1 MASIQFSRS
10 DSTTVWATASN
21 CATSHTYTIQV
32 YSGGTW
38 WDKVTNLYG
47 NTSYTKSF
55 SVNGSGSYS
64 ARLWDET
71 IQGVAATGSI
81 PEWETSKD
89 VTVTIKNYLNSTT
102 ALVDGSYTGQVGTS
116 FSITAPGT
124 QYQTYANQYTF
135 QYYTL
140 SSENYSQNHSANE
153 PIFIKDGLQVRVYYK
168 SISYPY
174 TTYVYVNGSLV
185 RTAQNTTN
193 TESRVRISEL
203 SAYTAYADAYD
214 FQYAKVGDSS
224 VEYAS
229 YSLINLTQ
237 GSMTYISLYF
247 VEKLYPY
254 TIYIYIDGEAGP
266 TTTNTTNTES
276 RVRISELSAYTA
288 YADAYD
294 FQYAKVGDSS
304 VEYASYSLINL
315 TQGSMTY
322 ISLYFVEKL
331 YPYTIYIYI
340 DGEAGP
346 TTTNTTNT
354 ESSVLVSSLFADTQY
369 AIDYDFQYA
378 TVVGLSGQYDANSY
392 ITLTSGSTTG
402 IQLYFKSKIRSVEP
416 IISSVT
422 TTSTT
427 ATINWSKN
435 GGTEGVWIIYY
446 GLSSATMESGG
457 YITSSPATITGLAPG
472 KTYIFYIQ
480 NYVSSSDKANS
491 NSVTAATNE
500 AIGYFAWTNDDATNI
515 QTGQPVTNLTASAWQ
530 NLIAKVAACGGNTGS
545 IPTASSGTKITAN
558 HFNQMRNAI
567 SGLTGAGSVASSV
580 TSGTSKVLASLFA
593 NATTALKEAINRA
606 ISAKNNQ

>member
-1 MASIQFSRS
+1 MPTLTGVSGTPTSITLTVSGMS
-10 DSTTVWATASN
+10 SSTTYRRTYKWILNSVVMKTTTDPEPHTTSASAYISGLTPSTAYQCKVEIYNPGGSKVAEAGYIRVVTLDPDPQPVTVPIYNYLDGSN
-21 CATSHTYTIQV
+21 T
-32 YSGGTW
+32 
-38 WDKVTNLYG
+38 L
-47 NTSYTKSF
+47 
-55 SVNGSGSYS
+55 VNGSFTGDINNTFYIS
-64 ARLWDET
+64 A
-71 IQGVAATGSI
+71 S
-81 PEWETSKD
+81 
-89 VTVTIKNYLNSTT
+89 
-102 ALVDGSYTGQVGTS
+102 
-116 FSITAPGT
+116 GT
-124 QYQTYANQYTF
+124 QYQTYSQQYEF
-135 QYYTL
+135 QYFTL
-140 SSENYSQNHSANE
+140 STQSYNITHDASY
-153 PIFIKDGLQVRVYYK
+153 PITIKAGLIVRAYYK
-168 SISYPY
+168 SIRYPY
-174 TTYVYVNGSLV
+174 TAYVYIDGSLA
-185 RTAQNTTN
+185 RTTQNTTN
-193 TESRVRISEL
+193 TESKVRISDL
-203 SAYTAYADAYD
+203 AAYTAYADAYD

-247 VEKLYPY
+247 VKKLYPY
-254 TIYIYIDGEAGP
+254 TIYIYIDG
-266 TTTNTTNTES
+266 T
-276 RVRISELSAYTA
+276 
-288 YADAYD
+288 
-294 FQYAKVGDSS
+294 
-304 VEYASYSLINL
+304 
-315 TQGSMTY
+315 
-322 ISLYFVEKL
+322 
-331 YPYTIYIYI
+331 
-340 DGEAGP
+340 AGP

-354 ESSVLVSSLFADTQY
+354 ESSVLISSLPAY
-369 AIDYDFQYA
+369 INYVADYDFQYA
-378 TVVGLSGQYDANSY
+378 TVVGLSGQYNADSR

-402 IQLYFKSKIRSVEP
+402 IRLYFKSRIRSVEP

-446 GLSSATMESGG
+446 GLSSASMASGG
-457 YITSSPATITGLAPG
+457 YVTSSPATITGLTPG

-480 NYVSSSDKANS
+480 NYISSSDKANS

-515 QTGQPVTNLTASAWQ
+515 QSGQPVTNLTASAWQ
-530 NLIAKVAACGGNTGS
+530 NLIAKVAACGGSTGS

>member
-1 MASIQFSRS
+1 MTSIQFSRS
-10 DSTTVWATASN
+10 NATTVWANATN
-21 CATSHTYTIQV
+21 CTTSHKYTIQV

-47 NTSYTKSF
+47 KASYIESF
-55 SVNGSGSYS
+55 SVSGSGSYS

-71 IQGVAATGSI
+71 ISGVAATGSI
-81 PEWETSKD
+81 PKWETSND
-89 VTVTIKNYLNSTT
+89 VKVSIKNYLNGNT
-102 ALVDGSYTGQVGTS
+102 ALKDGSYTGQAGTS
-116 FSITAPGT
+116 FSITASGT
-124 QYQTYANQYTF
+124 QYQTYANQYIF

-140 SSENYSQNHSANE
+140 SSENHSQGHGINE
-153 PIFIKDGLQVRVYYK
+153 PITIKTGLQVKVYYEP
-168 SISYPY
+168 IRYPY
-174 TTYVYVNGSLV
+174 TAYVYINGSLV

-193 TESRVRISEL
+193 TESKVRVSEL

-214 FQYAKVGDSS
+214 FQYAKVGGSS

-229 YSLINLTQ
+229 YSLINLTRE
-237 GSMTYISLYF
+237 SMTYISLYF
-247 VEKLYPY
+247 VKKLYPY
-254 TIYIYIDGEAGP
+254 TLYIYIDGA
-266 TTTNTTNTES
+266 
-276 RVRISELSAYTA
+276 
-288 YADAYD
+288 
-294 FQYAKVGDSS
+294 
-304 VEYASYSLINL
+304 
-315 TQGSMTY
+315 
-322 ISLYFVEKL
+322 
-331 YPYTIYIYI
+331 
-340 DGEAGP
+340 AGP

-378 TVVGLSGQYDANSY
+378 TVEGLSGQYNANSR

-402 IQLYFKSKIRSVEP
+402 IRLYFKSKIHSVAP
-416 IISSVT
+416 IISNVT

-446 GLSSATMESGG
+446 GLSSASMTSGG
-457 YITSSPATITGLAPG
+457 YIASSPATITGLTPG

-500 AIGYFAWTNDDATNI
+500 AIGYFAWTNDDANKI

-530 NLIAKVAACGGNTGS
+530 NLIAKVAACGGSTGS
-545 IPTASSGTKITAN
+545 IPTASSGTTITAN

-580 TSGTSKVLASLFA
+580 TSGKSKVLASLFA

>member
-1 MASIQFSRS
+1 MPTLTGVSGTPTSITLTVSGMS
-10 DSTTVWATASN
+10 SSTTYRRTYKWILNSVVMKTTTDPEPHTTSASAYISGLTPSTAYQCKVEIYN
-21 CATSHTYTIQV
+21 P
-32 YSGGTW
+32 GGS
-38 WDKVTNLYG
+38 KVAEAGYIRVVTL
-47 NTSYTKSF
+47 
-55 SVNGSGSYS
+55 
-64 ARLWDET
+64 DPDP
-71 IQGVAATGSI
+71 Q
-81 PEWETSKD
+81 P
-89 VTVTIKNYLNSTT
+89 VTVTIYNYL
-102 ALVDGSYTGQVGTS
+102 DGSNTLVNGSFTGDINNTFYIS
-116 FSITAPGT
+116 ASGT
-124 QYQTYANQYTF
+124 QYQTYSQQYEF
-135 QYYTL
+135 QYFTL
-140 SSENYSQNHSANE
+140 STQSYNITHDASY
-153 PIFIKDGLQVRVYYK
+153 PITIKAGLIVRAYYK
-168 SISYPY
+168 SIRYPY
-174 TTYVYVNGSLV
+174 TAYVYIDGSLV
-185 RTAQNTTN
+185 RTVQNTTN
-193 TESRVRISEL
+193 TESKVRISEL

-247 VEKLYPY
+247 VKKLYPY
-254 TIYIYIDGEAGP
+254 TIYIYIDG
-266 TTTNTTNTES
+266 T
-276 RVRISELSAYTA
+276 
-288 YADAYD
+288 
-294 FQYAKVGDSS
+294 
-304 VEYASYSLINL
+304 
-315 TQGSMTY
+315 
-322 ISLYFVEKL
+322 
-331 YPYTIYIYI
+331 
-340 DGEAGP
+340 AGP

-354 ESSVLVSSLFADTQY
+354 ESSVLISSLPAYINY
-369 AIDYDFQYA
+369 AADYDFQYA
-378 TVVGLSGQYDANSY
+378 TVVGLSGQYNADSR

-402 IQLYFKSKIRSVEP
+402 IRLYFKSRIRSVEP

-435 GGTEGVWIIYY
+435 GGTEGVWVIYY
-446 GLSSATMESGG
+446 GLSSASMVSGG
-457 YITSSPATITGLAPG
+457 YVTSSPATITGLTPG

-500 AIGYFAWTNDDATNI
+500 AIGYFAWTNDDAAKI

-530 NLIAKVAACGGNTGS
+530 NLIAKVAACGGSTGS

>member
-1 MASIQFSRS
+1 MPTLTGVSGTSTSITLTVSGMS
-10 DSTTVWATASN
+10 SSTTYRRTYKWILNSVVMKTTTDPEPH
-21 CATSHTYTIQV
+21 ATSASAYI
-32 YSGGTW
+32 SGLTPSTAYQC
-38 WDKVTNLYG
+38 KVEIYNPG
-47 NTSYTKSF
+47 
-55 SVNGSGSYS
+55 GSK
-64 ARLWDET
+64 
-71 IQGVAATGSI
+71 VAEAGYIRVVTLD
-81 PEWETSKD
+81 PD
-89 VTVTIKNYLNSTT
+89 PQPVTVTIYNYL
-102 ALVDGSYTGQVGTS
+102 DGSNTLVNGSFTGDINNTFYIS
-116 FSITAPGT
+116 ASGT
-124 QYQTYANQYTF
+124 QYQTYSQQYEF
-135 QYYTL
+135 QYFTL
-140 SSENYSQNHSANE
+140 STQSYNTTHDASY
-153 PIFIKDGLQVRVYYK
+153 PITIKSGLIVRAYYK
-168 SISYPY
+168 SIRYPY
-174 TTYVYVNGSLV
+174 TAYVYINGSLV

-193 TESRVRISEL
+193 TESKVRISDL
-203 SAYTAYADAYD
+203 AAYTAYADAYD
-214 FQYAKVGDSS
+214 FQYAKVGNSS

-247 VEKLYPY
+247 VKKLYPY
-254 TIYIYIDGEAGP
+254 TIYIYIDG
-266 TTTNTTNTES
+266 
-276 RVRISELSAYTA
+276 
-288 YADAYD
+288 
-294 FQYAKVGDSS
+294 
-304 VEYASYSLINL
+304 
-315 TQGSMTY
+315 M
-322 ISLYFVEKL
+322 
-331 YPYTIYIYI
+331 
-340 DGEAGP
+340 AGP

-354 ESSVLVSSLFADTQY
+354 ESSVLISSLPAYINY
-369 AIDYDFQYA
+369 AADYDFQYA
-378 TVVGLSGQYDANSY
+378 TVVGLSGQYNANSR

-402 IQLYFKSKIRSVEP
+402 IRLYFKSKIHSVEP
-416 IISSVT
+416 IISNVT

-446 GLSSATMESGG
+446 GLSSASMVNGG
-457 YITSSPATITGLAPG
+457 YATSSPATITGLTSG

-515 QTGQPVTNLTASAWQ
+515 QTGQPVTNLTASAWR
-530 NLIAKVAACGGNTGS
+530 NLIAKVAACGGSTGS

>member
-1 MASIQFSRS
+1 MPTLTGVSGTPTSITLTVSGMS
-10 DSTTVWATASN
+10 SSTTYRRTYKWILNSVVMKTTTDPEPHTTSASAYISGLTPSTAYQCKVEIYN
-21 CATSHTYTIQV
+21 P
-32 YSGGTW
+32 GGS
-38 WDKVTNLYG
+38 KVAEAGYIRVVTL
-47 NTSYTKSF
+47 
-55 SVNGSGSYS
+55 
-64 ARLWDET
+64 DPDP
-71 IQGVAATGSI
+71 Q
-81 PEWETSKD
+81 P
-89 VTVTIKNYLNSTT
+89 VTVTIYNYLDESNTL
-102 ALVDGSYTGQVGTS
+102 ANGSFTGDINNTFYIS
-116 FSITAPGT
+116 ASGT
-124 QYQTYANQYTF
+124 QYQTYSQQYEF
-135 QYYTL
+135 QYFTL
-140 SSENYSQNHSANE
+140 STQSYNTMHDTSY
-153 PIFIKDGLQVRVYYK
+153 PITIKAGLIVRAYYK
-168 SISYPY
+168 SIRYPY
-174 TTYVYVNGSLV
+174 TAYVYIDGSLA

-193 TESRVRISEL
+193 TESKVRISDL
-203 SAYTAYADAYD
+203 AAYTAYADAYD

-229 YSLINLTQ
+229 YSLINLTR

-247 VEKLYPY
+247 VKKLYPY
-254 TIYIYIDGEAGP
+254 TIYIYIDGA
-266 TTTNTTNTES
+266 
-276 RVRISELSAYTA
+276 
-288 YADAYD
+288 
-294 FQYAKVGDSS
+294 
-304 VEYASYSLINL
+304 
-315 TQGSMTY
+315 
-322 ISLYFVEKL
+322 
-331 YPYTIYIYI
+331 
-340 DGEAGP
+340 AGP

-354 ESSVLVSSLFADTQY
+354 ESSVLISSLPAYINY
-369 AIDYDFQYA
+369 AADYDFQYA
-378 TVVGLSGQYDANSY
+378 TVVGLSGQYNADSR

-402 IQLYFKSKIRSVEP
+402 IRLYFKSKIRSVEP

-446 GLSSATMESGG
+446 GLSSASMASGG
-457 YITSSPATITGLAPG
+457 YVTSSPATITGLTPG

-530 NLIAKVAACGGNTGS
+530 NLIAKVAACGGSTGS

>member
-1 MASIQFSRS
+1 MPTLTGVSGTPTSITLTVSGMS
-10 DSTTVWATASN
+10 SSTTYKRTYKWILNSVVMKTTTDPEPHTTSASAYISGLTPSTAYQCKVEIYN
-21 CATSHTYTIQV
+21 P
-32 YSGGTW
+32 GGS
-38 WDKVTNLYG
+38 KVAEAGYIRVVTL
-47 NTSYTKSF
+47 
-55 SVNGSGSYS
+55 
-64 ARLWDET
+64 DPDP
-71 IQGVAATGSI
+71 Q
-81 PEWETSKD
+81 P
-89 VTVTIKNYLNSTT
+89 VTVTIYNYL
-102 ALVDGSYTGQVGTS
+102 DGSNTLVNGSFTGDINNTFYIS
-116 FSITAPGT
+116 ASGT
-124 QYQTYANQYTF
+124 QYQTYSQQYEF
-135 QYYTL
+135 QYFTL
-140 SSENYSQNHSANE
+140 STQSYNITHDASY
-153 PIFIKDGLQVRVYYK
+153 PITIKAGLIVRAYYK
-168 SISYPY
+168 SIRYPY
-174 TTYVYVNGSLV
+174 TAYVYIDGSLA
-185 RTAQNTTN
+185 RTTQNTTN
-193 TESRVRISEL
+193 TESKVRISDL
-203 SAYTAYADAYD
+203 AAYTAYADAYD

-247 VEKLYPY
+247 VKKLYPY
-254 TIYIYIDGEAGP
+254 TIYIYIDG
-266 TTTNTTNTES
+266 T
-276 RVRISELSAYTA
+276 
-288 YADAYD
+288 
-294 FQYAKVGDSS
+294 
-304 VEYASYSLINL
+304 
-315 TQGSMTY
+315 
-322 ISLYFVEKL
+322 
-331 YPYTIYIYI
+331 
-340 DGEAGP
+340 AGP

-354 ESSVLVSSLFADTQY
+354 ESSVLISSLPAYINY
-369 AIDYDFQYA
+369 AADYDFQYA
-378 TVVGLSGQYDANSY
+378 TVVGLSGQYNADSR

-402 IQLYFKSKIRSVEP
+402 IRLYFKSKIRSVEP

-435 GGTEGVWIIYY
+435 GGTEGVWIVYY
-446 GLSSATMESGG
+446 GLSSASMASGG
-457 YITSSPATITGLAPG
+457 YVTSSPATITGLTPG

-515 QTGQPVTNLTASAWQ
+515 QSGQPVTNLTASAWQ
-530 NLIAKVAACGGNTGS
+530 NLIAKVAACGGSTGS

>member
-1 MASIQFSRS
+1 MPTLTGASGTPTSITLTVSGMS
-10 DSTTVWATASN
+10 SSTTYRRTYKWILNSVVMKTTTDPEPHTTSASAYISGLTPSTAYQCKVEIYN
-21 CATSHTYTIQV
+21 P
-32 YSGGTW
+32 GGS
-38 WDKVTNLYG
+38 KVAEAGYIRVVTL
-47 NTSYTKSF
+47 
-55 SVNGSGSYS
+55 
-64 ARLWDET
+64 DPDP
-71 IQGVAATGSI
+71 Q
-81 PEWETSKD
+81 P
-89 VTVTIKNYLNSTT
+89 VTVTIYNYL
-102 ALVDGSYTGQVGTS
+102 DGSNTLVNGSFTGDINNTFYIS
-116 FSITAPGT
+116 APGT
-124 QYQTYANQYTF
+124 QYQTYSQQYEF
-135 QYYTL
+135 QYFTL
-140 SSENYSQNHSANE
+140 STQNYNTTHDASY
-153 PIFIKDGLQVRVYYK
+153 PITIKAGLIVRAYYK

-174 TTYVYVNGSLV
+174 TAYVYIDGSLV

-193 TESRVRISEL
+193 TESKVRISEL
-203 SAYTAYADAYD
+203 AAYTAYADAYD
-214 FQYAKVGDSS
+214 FQYAKVKGSS

-229 YSLINLTQ
+229 YSLIDLTQ

-247 VEKLYPY
+247 VKKLYPY
-254 TIYIYIDGEAGP
+254 TIYIYIDG
-266 TTTNTTNTES
+266 T
-276 RVRISELSAYTA
+276 
-288 YADAYD
+288 
-294 FQYAKVGDSS
+294 
-304 VEYASYSLINL
+304 
-315 TQGSMTY
+315 
-322 ISLYFVEKL
+322 
-331 YPYTIYIYI
+331 
-340 DGEAGP
+340 AGP

-354 ESSVLVSSLFADTQY
+354 ESSVLISSLPAYINY
-369 AIDYDFQYA
+369 AADYDFQYA
-378 TVVGLSGQYDANSY
+378 TVVGLSGQYNADSR

-402 IQLYFKSKIRSVEP
+402 IRLYFKSKIRSVEP
-416 IISSVT
+416 IISNVT

-435 GGTEGVWIIYY
+435 GGTEGVWVIYY
-446 GLSSATMESGG
+446 GLSSASMVSGG
-457 YITSSPATITGLAPG
+457 YITSSPATITGLTPG

-530 NLIAKVAACGGNTGS
+530 NLIAKVAACGGSTGS

>member
-1 MASIQFSRS
+1 MPTLTGVSGTPTSITLTVSGMS
-10 DSTTVWATASN
+10 SSTTYRRTYKWILNSVVMKTTTDPEPHTTSASAYISGLTPSTAYQCKVEIYN
-21 CATSHTYTIQV
+21 P
-32 YSGGTW
+32 GGS
-38 WDKVTNLYG
+38 KVAEAGYIRVVTL
-47 NTSYTKSF
+47 
-55 SVNGSGSYS
+55 
-64 ARLWDET
+64 DPDP
-71 IQGVAATGSI
+71 Q
-81 PEWETSKD
+81 P
-89 VTVTIKNYLNSTT
+89 VTVTIYNYL
-102 ALVDGSYTGQVGTS
+102 DGSNTLVNGSFTGDINNTFYIS
-116 FSITAPGT
+116 ASGT
-124 QYQTYANQYTF
+124 QYQTYSQQYEF
-135 QYYTL
+135 QYFTL
-140 SSENYSQNHSANE
+140 STQSYNITHDASY
-153 PIFIKDGLQVRVYYK
+153 PITIKAGLIVRAYYK

-174 TTYVYVNGSLV
+174 TTYVYIDGSLA
-185 RTAQNTTN
+185 RTTQNTTN
-193 TESRVRISEL
+193 TESKVRISDL
-203 SAYTAYADAYD
+203 AAYTAYADAYD

-247 VEKLYPY
+247 VKKLYPY
-254 TIYIYIDGEAGP
+254 TIYIYIDG
-266 TTTNTTNTES
+266 T
-276 RVRISELSAYTA
+276 
-288 YADAYD
+288 
-294 FQYAKVGDSS
+294 
-304 VEYASYSLINL
+304 
-315 TQGSMTY
+315 
-322 ISLYFVEKL
+322 
-331 YPYTIYIYI
+331 
-340 DGEAGP
+340 AGP

-354 ESSVLVSSLFADTQY
+354 ESSVLISSLPAY
-369 AIDYDFQYA
+369 INYVADYDFQYA
-378 TVVGLSGQYDANSY
+378 TVVGLSGQYNADSR

-402 IQLYFKSKIRSVEP
+402 IRLYFKSRIRSVEP

-446 GLSSATMESGG
+446 GLSSASMESGG
-457 YITSSPATITGLAPG
+457 YITSSPATITGLTPG

-491 NSVTAATNE
+491 NSVTVATNE

-515 QTGQPVTNLTASAWQ
+515 QSGQPVTNLTASAWQ
-530 NLIAKVAACGGNTGS
+530 NLIAKVAACGGSTGS

>member
-1 MASIQFSRS
+1 MPTLTGVSGTPTSITLTVSGMS
-10 DSTTVWATASN
+10 SSTTYRRTYKWILNSVVMKTTTDPEPHTTSASAYISGLTPSTAYQCKVEIYN
-21 CATSHTYTIQV
+21 P
-32 YSGGTW
+32 GGS
-38 WDKVTNLYG
+38 KVAEAGYIRVVTL
-47 NTSYTKSF
+47 
-55 SVNGSGSYS
+55 
-64 ARLWDET
+64 DPDP
-71 IQGVAATGSI
+71 Q
-81 PEWETSKD
+81 P
-89 VTVTIKNYLNSTT
+89 VTVTIYNYL
-102 ALVDGSYTGQVGTS
+102 DGSNTLVNGSFTGDVNDTFYIS
-116 FSITAPGT
+116 ASGT
-124 QYQTYANQYTF
+124 QYQTYSQQYEF
-135 QYYTL
+135 QYFTL
-140 SSENYSQNHSANE
+140 STQSYNTMHDASY
-153 PIFIKDGLQVRVYYK
+153 PITIKAGLIVRAYYK
-168 SISYPY
+168 SIRYPY
-174 TTYVYVNGSLV
+174 TAYVYIDGSLA

-193 TESRVRISEL
+193 TESKVRISDL
-203 SAYTAYADAYD
+203 AAYTAYADAYD

-229 YSLINLTQ
+229 YSLINLTR
-237 GSMTYISLYF
+237 GSMTYIYLYF
-247 VEKLYPY
+247 VKKLYPY
-254 TIYIYIDGEAGP
+254 TIYIYIDG
-266 TTTNTTNTES
+266 T
-276 RVRISELSAYTA
+276 
-288 YADAYD
+288 
-294 FQYAKVGDSS
+294 
-304 VEYASYSLINL
+304 
-315 TQGSMTY
+315 
-322 ISLYFVEKL
+322 
-331 YPYTIYIYI
+331 
-340 DGEAGP
+340 AGP

-354 ESSVLVSSLFADTQY
+354 ESSVLISSLPAYINY
-369 AIDYDFQYA
+369 AADYDFQYA
-378 TVVGLSGQYDANSY
+378 TVVGLSGQYNADSR

-402 IQLYFKSKIRSVEP
+402 IRLYFKSRIRSVEP

-435 GGTEGVWIIYY
+435 GGTEGVWVIYY
-446 GLSSATMESGG
+446 GLSSASMESGG
-457 YITSSPATITGLAPG
+457 YITSSPATITGLTPG

-530 NLIAKVAACGGNTGS
+530 NLIAKVAACGGSTGS

>member
-1 MASIQFSRS
+1 MPTLTGVSGTPTSITLTVSGMS
-10 DSTTVWATASN
+10 SSTTYRRTYKWILNSVVMKTTTDPEPHTTSASAYISGLTPSTAYQCKVEIYNPGGSKVAEAGYIRVVTLDPDPQPVTVPIYNYLDGSN
-21 CATSHTYTIQV
+21 T
-32 YSGGTW
+32 
-38 WDKVTNLYG
+38 L
-47 NTSYTKSF
+47 
-55 SVNGSGSYS
+55 VNGSFTGDINNTFYIS
-64 ARLWDET
+64 A
-71 IQGVAATGSI
+71 S
-81 PEWETSKD
+81 
-89 VTVTIKNYLNSTT
+89 
-102 ALVDGSYTGQVGTS
+102 
-116 FSITAPGT
+116 GT
-124 QYQTYANQYTF
+124 QYQTYSQQYEF
-135 QYYTL
+135 QYFTL
-140 SSENYSQNHSANE
+140 STQSYNITHDASY
-153 PIFIKDGLQVRVYYK
+153 PITIKAGLIVRAYYK
-168 SISYPY
+168 SIRYPY
-174 TTYVYVNGSLV
+174 TAYVYIDGSLA
-185 RTAQNTTN
+185 RTTQNTTN
-193 TESRVRISEL
+193 TESKVRISDL
-203 SAYTAYADAYD
+203 AAYTAYADAYD

-247 VEKLYPY
+247 VKKLYPY
-254 TIYIYIDGEAGP
+254 TIYIYIDG
-266 TTTNTTNTES
+266 T
-276 RVRISELSAYTA
+276 
-288 YADAYD
+288 
-294 FQYAKVGDSS
+294 
-304 VEYASYSLINL
+304 
-315 TQGSMTY
+315 
-322 ISLYFVEKL
+322 
-331 YPYTIYIYI
+331 
-340 DGEAGP
+340 AGP

-354 ESSVLVSSLFADTQY
+354 ESSVLISSLPAYINY
-369 AIDYDFQYA
+369 AADYDFQYA
-378 TVVGLSGQYDANSY
+378 TVVGLSGQYNADSR

-402 IQLYFKSKIRSVEP
+402 IRLYFKSRIRSVEP

-446 GLSSATMESGG
+446 GLSSASMTSGG
-457 YITSSPATITGLAPG
+457 YITSSPATITGLTPG

-515 QTGQPVTNLTASAWQ
+515 QSGQPVTNLTASAWQ
-530 NLIAKVAACGGNTGS
+530 NLIAKVAACGGSTGS

>member
-21 CATSHTYTIQV
+21 CAASHTYTIQV

-89 VTVTIKNYLNSTT
+89 VTVAIKNYLNSTT

-153 PIFIKDGLQVRVYYK
+153 AIFIKAGLQVRVYYK

-174 TTYVYVNGSLV
+174 TL
-185 RTAQNTTN
+185 
-193 TESRVRISEL
+193 
-203 SAYTAYADAYD
+203 
-214 FQYAKVGDSS
+214 
-224 VEYAS
+224 
-229 YSLINLTQ
+229 
-237 GSMTYISLYF
+237 
-247 VEKLYPY
+247 
-254 TIYIYIDGEAGP
+254 YIYIDGTAGP

-276 RVRISELSAYTA
+276 
-288 YADAYD
+288 
-294 FQYAKVGDSS
+294 K
-304 VEYASYSLINL
+304 
-315 TQGSMTY
+315 
-322 ISLYFVEKL
+322 
-331 YPYTIYIYI
+331 
-340 DGEAGP
+340 
-346 TTTNTTNT
+346 
-354 ESSVLVSSLFADTQY
+354 VLVSSLFADTQY

-402 IQLYFKSKIRSVEP
+402 IRLYFKSKIRSVEP
-416 IISSVT
+416 IINSVT

-457 YITSSPATITGLAPG
+457 YITSSPATITGLTPG

-480 NYVSSSDKANS
+480 NHVSSSDKADS

-500 AIGYFAWTNDDATNI
+500 AIGYFAWTNDDAANI
-515 QTGQPVTNLTASAWQ
+515 QSGQPVTNLTASAWQ
-530 NLIAKVAACGGNTGS
+530 NLIAKVAACGGSTGS

-593 NATTALKEAINRA
+593 NATTSLKEAINRA

>member
-1 MASIQFSRS
+1 MPTLTGVSGTSTSITLTVSGMS
-10 DSTTVWATASN
+10 STTTYKRTYKWILNSVVMKTTTDPKAG
-21 CATSHTYTIQV
+21 ATSANAFI
-32 YSGGTW
+32 GGLTPSTAYQC
-38 WDKVTNLYG
+38 KVEIYNPG
-47 NTSYTKSF
+47 
-55 SVNGSGSYS
+55 GSK
-64 ARLWDET
+64 
-71 IQGVAATGSI
+71 VAEAGYIRVVTLD
-81 PEWETSKD
+81 PD
-89 VTVTIKNYLNSTT
+89 PQPVTVTIYNYL
-102 ALVDGSYTGQVGTS
+102 DGSNTLVNGSFTGDIDNTFYIS
-116 FSITAPGT
+116 ASGT
-124 QYQTYANQYTF
+124 QYQTYSQQYDF
-135 QYYTL
+135 QYFTL
-140 SSENYSQNHSANE
+140 STQSYNTTHDASY
-153 PIFIKDGLQVRVYYK
+153 PITIKAGLIVRAYYK
-168 SISYPY
+168 SIRYPY
-174 TTYVYVNGSLV
+174 TAYVYINGSLA

-193 TESRVRISEL
+193 TESKVRISDL
-203 SAYTAYADAYD
+203 AAYTAYADAYD
-214 FQYAKVGDSS
+214 FKYAKVGGSS

-247 VEKLYPY
+247 VKKLYPY
-254 TIYIYIDGEAGP
+254 TIYIYIDG
-266 TTTNTTNTES
+266 T
-276 RVRISELSAYTA
+276 
-288 YADAYD
+288 
-294 FQYAKVGDSS
+294 
-304 VEYASYSLINL
+304 
-315 TQGSMTY
+315 
-322 ISLYFVEKL
+322 
-331 YPYTIYIYI
+331 
-340 DGEAGP
+340 AGP

-354 ESSVLVSSLFADTQY
+354 ESSVLISSLPAYINY
-369 AIDYDFQYA
+369 AADYDFQYA
-378 TVVGLSGQYDANSY
+378 TVVGLSGQYNVNSR

-402 IQLYFKSKIRSVEP
+402 IRLYFKSKIRSVEP
-416 IISSVT
+416 IISNVT

-435 GGTEGVWIIYY
+435 GGTEGVWVIYY
-446 GLSSATMESGG
+446 GLSSASMASGG
-457 YITSSPATITGLAPG
+457 YITSSPATITGLTPG

-530 NLIAKVAACGGNTGS
+530 NLIAKVAACGGSAGS

>member
-1 MASIQFSRS
+1 MPTLTGVSGTPTSITLTVSGMS
-10 DSTTVWATASN
+10 SSTTYRRTYKWILNSVVMKTTTDPEPHTTSASAYISGLTPSTAYQCKVEIYN
-21 CATSHTYTIQV
+21 P
-32 YSGGTW
+32 GGS
-38 WDKVTNLYG
+38 KVAEAGYIRVVTL
-47 NTSYTKSF
+47 
-55 SVNGSGSYS
+55 
-64 ARLWDET
+64 DPDP
-71 IQGVAATGSI
+71 Q
-81 PEWETSKD
+81 P
-89 VTVTIKNYLNSTT
+89 VTVTIYNYL
-102 ALVDGSYTGQVGTS
+102 DGSNTLVNGSFTGDINNTFYIS
-116 FSITAPGT
+116 ASGT
-124 QYQTYANQYTF
+124 QYQTYSQQYEF
-135 QYYTL
+135 QYFTL
-140 SSENYSQNHSANE
+140 STQSYNITHDASY
-153 PIFIKDGLQVRVYYK
+153 PITIKAGLIVRAYYK
-168 SISYPY
+168 SIRYPY
-174 TTYVYVNGSLV
+174 TAYVYIDGSLA
-185 RTAQNTTN
+185 RTTQNTTN
-193 TESRVRISEL
+193 TESKVRISDL
-203 SAYTAYADAYD
+203 AAYTAYADAYD

-229 YSLINLTQ
+229 YSLINLTR

-247 VEKLYPY
+247 VKKLYPY
-254 TIYIYIDGEAGP
+254 TIYIYIDG
-266 TTTNTTNTES
+266 T
-276 RVRISELSAYTA
+276 
-288 YADAYD
+288 
-294 FQYAKVGDSS
+294 
-304 VEYASYSLINL
+304 
-315 TQGSMTY
+315 
-322 ISLYFVEKL
+322 
-331 YPYTIYIYI
+331 
-340 DGEAGP
+340 AGP

-354 ESSVLVSSLFADTQY
+354 ESSILISSLPAYINY
-369 AIDYDFQYA
+369 AADYDFQYA
-378 TVVGLSGQYDANSY
+378 TVVGLSGQYNADSR

-402 IQLYFKSKIRSVEP
+402 IRLYFKSRIRSVEP

-446 GLSSATMESGG
+446 GLSSASMASGG
-457 YITSSPATITGLAPG
+457 YVTSSPATITGLTPG

-515 QTGQPVTNLTASAWQ
+515 QSGQPVTNLTASAWQ
-530 NLIAKVAACGGNTGS
+530 NLIAKVAACGGSTGS

>member
-1 MASIQFSRS
+1 MPTLTGVSGTPTSITLTVSGMS
-10 DSTTVWATASN
+10 SSTTYRRTDKWILNSVVMKTTTDPEPHTTSASAYISGLTPSTAYQCKVEIYN
-21 CATSHTYTIQV
+21 P
-32 YSGGTW
+32 GGS
-38 WDKVTNLYG
+38 KVAEAGYIRVVTL
-47 NTSYTKSF
+47 
-55 SVNGSGSYS
+55 
-64 ARLWDET
+64 DPDP
-71 IQGVAATGSI
+71 Q
-81 PEWETSKD
+81 P
-89 VTVTIKNYLNSTT
+89 VTVTIYNYL
-102 ALVDGSYTGQVGTS
+102 DGSNTLVNGSFTGDINNTFYIS
-116 FSITAPGT
+116 ASGT
-124 QYQTYANQYTF
+124 QYQTYSQQYEF
-135 QYYTL
+135 QYFTL
-140 SSENYSQNHSANE
+140 STQSYNITHDASY
-153 PIFIKDGLQVRVYYK
+153 PITIKAGLIVRAYYK
-168 SISYPY
+168 SIRYPY
-174 TTYVYVNGSLV
+174 TAYVYIDGSLA

-193 TESRVRISEL
+193 TESKVRISDL
-203 SAYTAYADAYD
+203 AAYTAYADAYD

-229 YSLINLTQ
+229 YSLINLTR

-247 VEKLYPY
+247 VKKLYPY
-254 TIYIYIDGEAGP
+254 TIYIYIDGA
-266 TTTNTTNTES
+266 
-276 RVRISELSAYTA
+276 
-288 YADAYD
+288 
-294 FQYAKVGDSS
+294 
-304 VEYASYSLINL
+304 
-315 TQGSMTY
+315 
-322 ISLYFVEKL
+322 
-331 YPYTIYIYI
+331 
-340 DGEAGP
+340 AGP

-354 ESSVLVSSLFADTQY
+354 ESSVLISSLPAY
-369 AIDYDFQYA
+369 INYVADYDFQYA
-378 TVVGLSGQYDANSY
+378 TVVGLSGQYNADSR

-402 IQLYFKSKIRSVEP
+402 IRLYFKSKIRSVEP

-446 GLSSATMESGG
+446 GLSSASMASGG
-457 YITSSPATITGLAPG
+457 YVTSSPTTITGLTQG

-500 AIGYFAWTNDDATNI
+500 AIGYFAWTNDDATKI

-530 NLIAKVAACGGNTGS
+530 NLIAKVAACGGSTGS

-580 TSGTSKVLASLFA
+580 TSGKSKVLASLFA

>member
-1 MASIQFSRS
+1 MPTLTGASGTPTSITLTVSGMS
-10 DSTTVWATASN
+10 SSTTYKRTYKWILNSVVMKTTTDSN
-21 CATSHTYTIQV
+21 AGATSASAYI
-32 YSGGTW
+32 SGLTPSTAYQC
-38 WDKVTNLYG
+38 KVEIYNPG
-47 NTSYTKSF
+47 
-55 SVNGSGSYS
+55 GSK
-64 ARLWDET
+64 
-71 IQGVAATGSI
+71 VAEAGYIRVVTLD
-81 PEWETSKD
+81 PD
-89 VTVTIKNYLNSTT
+89 PQPVTVTIYNYL
-102 ALVDGSYTGQVGTS
+102 DGSNTLVNGSFTGDINDTFYIS
-116 FSITAPGT
+116 ASGT
-124 QYQTYANQYTF
+124 QYQTYSQQYEF
-135 QYYTL
+135 QYFTL
-140 SSENYSQNHSANE
+140 STQSYNITHDASY
-153 PIFIKDGLQVRVYYK
+153 PITIKAGLIVRAYYK

-174 TTYVYVNGSLV
+174 TAYVYIDGSLA
-185 RTAQNTTN
+185 RTTQNTTN
-193 TESRVRISEL
+193 TESKVRISDL
-203 SAYTAYADAYD
+203 AAYTAYADAYD
-214 FQYAKVGDSS
+214 FQYAKVGGSS

-247 VEKLYPY
+247 VKKLYPY
-254 TIYIYIDGEAGP
+254 TIYIYIDG
-266 TTTNTTNTES
+266 T
-276 RVRISELSAYTA
+276 
-288 YADAYD
+288 
-294 FQYAKVGDSS
+294 
-304 VEYASYSLINL
+304 
-315 TQGSMTY
+315 
-322 ISLYFVEKL
+322 
-331 YPYTIYIYI
+331 
-340 DGEAGP
+340 AGP

-354 ESSVLVSSLFADTQY
+354 ESSVLISSLPAYINY
-369 AIDYDFQYA
+369 AADYDFQYA
-378 TVVGLSGQYDANSY
+378 TVVGLSGQYNADSR

-402 IQLYFKSKIRSVEP
+402 IRLYFKSKIRSVEP

-435 GGTEGVWIIYY
+435 GGTEGVWVIYY
-446 GLSSATMESGG
+446 GLSSASMVSGG
-457 YITSSPATITGLAPG
+457 YITSSPATITGLTPG

-515 QTGQPVTNLTASAWQ
+515 QSGQPVTNLTASAWQ
-530 NLIAKVAACGGNTGS
+530 NLIAKVAACGGSTGS

>member
-1 MASIQFSRS
+1 MPTLTGASGTPTSITLTVSGMS
-10 DSTTVWATASN
+10 SSTTYKRTYKWILNSVVMKTTTDSN
-21 CATSHTYTIQV
+21 AGATSASAYI
-32 YSGGTW
+32 SGLTPSTAYQC
-38 WDKVTNLYG
+38 KVEIYNPG
-47 NTSYTKSF
+47 
-55 SVNGSGSYS
+55 GSK
-64 ARLWDET
+64 
-71 IQGVAATGSI
+71 VAEAGYIRVVTLDAD
-81 PEWETSKD
+81 PQP
-89 VTVTIKNYLNSTT
+89 VTVTIYNYL
-102 ALVDGSYTGQVGTS
+102 DGSNTLVNGSFTGDINDTFYIS
-116 FSITAPGT
+116 ASGT
-124 QYQTYANQYTF
+124 QYQTYSQQYEF
-135 QYYTL
+135 QYFTL
-140 SSENYSQNHSANE
+140 STQSYNITHDASY
-153 PIFIKDGLQVRVYYK
+153 PITIKAGLIVRAYYK
-168 SISYPY
+168 SIRYPY
-174 TTYVYVNGSLV
+174 TAYVYIDGSLA
-185 RTAQNTTN
+185 RTTQNTTN
-193 TESRVRISEL
+193 TESKVRISDL
-203 SAYTAYADAYD
+203 AAYTAYADAYD

-247 VEKLYPY
+247 VKKLYPY
-254 TIYIYIDGEAGP
+254 TIYIYIDG
-266 TTTNTTNTES
+266 T
-276 RVRISELSAYTA
+276 
-288 YADAYD
+288 
-294 FQYAKVGDSS
+294 
-304 VEYASYSLINL
+304 
-315 TQGSMTY
+315 
-322 ISLYFVEKL
+322 
-331 YPYTIYIYI
+331 
-340 DGEAGP
+340 AGP

-354 ESSVLVSSLFADTQY
+354 ESSVLISSLPAYINY
-369 AIDYDFQYA
+369 AADYDFQYA
-378 TVVGLSGQYDANSY
+378 TVVGLSGQYNADSR

-402 IQLYFKSKIRSVEP
+402 IRLYFKSKIRSVEP

-427 ATINWSKN
+427 ATINWNKN

-446 GLSSATMESGG
+446 GLSSASMASGG
-457 YITSSPATITGLAPG
+457 YVTSSPATITGLTPG

-530 NLIAKVAACGGNTGS
+530 NLIAKVAACGGSTGS

>member
-1 MASIQFSRS
+1 MPTLTGVSGTSTSITLTVSGMS
-10 DSTTVWATASN
+10 STTTYKRTYKWILNSVVMKTTTDSKAG
-21 CATSHTYTIQV
+21 ATSASAYI
-32 YSGGTW
+32 SGLTPSTAYQC
-38 WDKVTNLYG
+38 KVEIYNPG
-47 NTSYTKSF
+47 
-55 SVNGSGSYS
+55 GSK
-64 ARLWDET
+64 
-71 IQGVAATGSI
+71 VAEAGYIRVVTLD
-81 PEWETSKD
+81 PD
-89 VTVTIKNYLNSTT
+89 PQPVTVTIYNYL
-102 ALVDGSYTGQVGTS
+102 DGSNTLVNGSFTGDINNTFYIS
-116 FSITAPGT
+116 ASGT
-124 QYQTYANQYTF
+124 QYQTYSQQYEF
-135 QYYTL
+135 QYFTL
-140 SSENYSQNHSANE
+140 STQSYNTTHDASY
-153 PIFIKDGLQVRVYYK
+153 PITIKAGLIVRAYYK
-168 SISYPY
+168 SIRYPY
-174 TTYVYVNGSLV
+174 TAYVYINGSLA

-193 TESRVRISEL
+193 TESKVRISDL
-203 SAYTAYADAYD
+203 AAYTAYADAYD

-247 VEKLYPY
+247 VKKLYPY
-254 TIYIYIDGEAGP
+254 TIYIYIDG
-266 TTTNTTNTES
+266 T
-276 RVRISELSAYTA
+276 
-288 YADAYD
+288 
-294 FQYAKVGDSS
+294 
-304 VEYASYSLINL
+304 
-315 TQGSMTY
+315 
-322 ISLYFVEKL
+322 
-331 YPYTIYIYI
+331 
-340 DGEAGP
+340 AGP

-354 ESSVLVSSLFADTQY
+354 ESSVLISSLPAYINY
-369 AIDYDFQYA
+369 AADYDFQYA
-378 TVVGLSGQYDANSY
+378 TVVGLSGQYNANSH

-402 IQLYFKSKIRSVEP
+402 IRLYFKSKIRSVEP

-435 GGTEGVWIIYY
+435 GGTEGVWVIYY
-446 GLSSATMESGG
+446 GLSSASMASGG
-457 YITSSPATITGLAPG
+457 YITSSPATITGLNPG

-530 NLIAKVAACGGNTGS
+530 NLIAKVAACGGSTGS

>member
-1 MASIQFSRS
+1 MPTLTGVSGTPTSITLTVSGMS
-10 DSTTVWATASN
+10 SSTTYRRTYKWILNSVVMKTTTDPEPHTTSASAYISGLTPSTAYQCKVEIYN
-21 CATSHTYTIQV
+21 P
-32 YSGGTW
+32 GGS
-38 WDKVTNLYG
+38 KVAEAGYIRVVTL
-47 NTSYTKSF
+47 
-55 SVNGSGSYS
+55 
-64 ARLWDET
+64 DPDP
-71 IQGVAATGSI
+71 Q
-81 PEWETSKD
+81 P
-89 VTVTIKNYLNSTT
+89 VTVTIYNYL
-102 ALVDGSYTGQVGTS
+102 DGSNTLVNGSFTGDINNTFYIS
-116 FSITAPGT
+116 APGT
-124 QYQTYANQYTF
+124 QYQTYSQQYEF
-135 QYYTL
+135 QYFTL
-140 SSENYSQNHSANE
+140 STQSYNITHDASY
-153 PIFIKDGLQVRVYYK
+153 PITIKAGLIVRAYYK
-168 SISYPY
+168 SIRYPY
-174 TTYVYVNGSLV
+174 TAYVYIDGSLA
-185 RTAQNTTN
+185 RTTQNTTN
-193 TESRVRISEL
+193 TESKVRISDL
-203 SAYTAYADAYD
+203 AAYTAYADAYD

-229 YSLINLTQ
+229 YSLINLTR

-247 VEKLYPY
+247 VKKLYPY
-254 TIYIYIDGEAGP
+254 TIYIYIDG
-266 TTTNTTNTES
+266 T
-276 RVRISELSAYTA
+276 
-288 YADAYD
+288 
-294 FQYAKVGDSS
+294 
-304 VEYASYSLINL
+304 
-315 TQGSMTY
+315 
-322 ISLYFVEKL
+322 
-331 YPYTIYIYI
+331 
-340 DGEAGP
+340 AGP

-354 ESSVLVSSLFADTQY
+354 ESSVLISSLPAY
-369 AIDYDFQYA
+369 INYVADYDFQYA
-378 TVVGLSGQYDANSY
+378 TVVGLSGQYNADSR

-402 IQLYFKSKIRSVEP
+402 IRLYFKSKIRSVEP

-446 GLSSATMESGG
+446 GLSSASMASGG
-457 YITSSPATITGLAPG
+457 YVTSSPATITGLTPG

-530 NLIAKVAACGGNTGS
+530 KLIAKVAACGGSTGS

>member
-1 MASIQFSRS
+1 MPTLTGVSSTSTSITLTVSGMS
-10 DSTTVWATASN
+10 SSTTYRRTYKWILNSVVMKTTTDPEPH
-21 CATSHTYTIQV
+21 ATSASAYI
-32 YSGGTW
+32 SGLTPSTAYQC
-38 WDKVTNLYG
+38 KVEIYNPG
-47 NTSYTKSF
+47 
-55 SVNGSGSYS
+55 GSK
-64 ARLWDET
+64 
-71 IQGVAATGSI
+71 VAEAGYIRVVTLD
-81 PEWETSKD
+81 PD
-89 VTVTIKNYLNSTT
+89 PQPVTVTIYNYL
-102 ALVDGSYTGQVGTS
+102 DGSNTLVNGSFTGDIDNTFYIS
-116 FSITAPGT
+116 ASGT
-124 QYQTYANQYTF
+124 QYRTYSQQYEF
-135 QYYTL
+135 QYFTL
-140 SSENYSQNHSANE
+140 STQSYNTTHDASY
-153 PIFIKDGLQVRVYYK
+153 PITIKAGLIVRAYYK
-168 SISYPY
+168 SIRYPY
-174 TTYVYVNGSLV
+174 TAYVYINGSLA

-193 TESRVRISEL
+193 TESKVRISEL
-203 SAYTAYADAYD
+203 AAYTAYADAYD
-214 FQYAKVGDSS
+214 FQYAKVGGSS

-247 VEKLYPY
+247 VKKLYPY
-254 TIYIYIDGEAGP
+254 TIYIYIDG
-266 TTTNTTNTES
+266 T
-276 RVRISELSAYTA
+276 
-288 YADAYD
+288 
-294 FQYAKVGDSS
+294 
-304 VEYASYSLINL
+304 
-315 TQGSMTY
+315 
-322 ISLYFVEKL
+322 
-331 YPYTIYIYI
+331 
-340 DGEAGP
+340 AGP

-354 ESSVLVSSLFADTQY
+354 ESSVLISSLPAYINY
-369 AIDYDFQYA
+369 AADYDFQYA
-378 TVVGLSGQYDANSY
+378 TVVGLSGQYNANSR

-402 IQLYFKSKIRSVEP
+402 IRLYFKSKIRSIEP

-446 GLSSATMESGG
+446 GLSSASMASGG
-457 YITSSPATITGLAPG
+457 YITSSPATITGLTPG

-515 QTGQPVTNLTASAWQ
+515 QSRQPVTNLTASAWQ
-530 NLIAKVAACGGNTGS
+530 NLIAKVAACGGSTGS